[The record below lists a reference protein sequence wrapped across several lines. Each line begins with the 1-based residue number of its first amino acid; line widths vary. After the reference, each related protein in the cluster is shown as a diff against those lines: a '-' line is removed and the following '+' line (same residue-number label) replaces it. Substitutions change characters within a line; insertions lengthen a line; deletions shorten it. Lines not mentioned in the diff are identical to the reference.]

1 MTGSA
6 LCRVCGTGR
15 RAKRGGGVCN
25 NPRCPTV
32 VRAALLR
39 EQEKAAEGHIDDL
52 LLAQIESKVAYYDAP
67 IITAD
72 LERNIADRASLEA
85 WSQARDLVV
94 ADRKRQKAERG
105 RMIAALQGL
114 DDYLDEGEAITHPA
128 WAKSEVLRI
137 VQGKDKVEA
146 GR

>member
-1 MTGSA
+1 MTGSVV
-6 LCRVCGTGR
+6 CRVCGTGR
-15 RAKRGGGVCN
+15 RAKRGGVCN

-32 VRAALLR
+32 VKAALLQ
-39 EQEKAAEGHIDDL
+39 EQEKAGQHIDDL
-52 LLAQIESKVAYYDAP
+52 LLAQIESRIAYYDAP

-72 LERNIADRASLEA
+72 LRKNIADRASLEA

-137 VQGKDKVEA
+137 VQGKDRVEA
-146 GR
+146 DK